1 MRARTA
7 VAEVIPPAS
16 LEQLRPGGWLVLPI
30 GLAAEQRL
38 TAIIKAAV
46 GYLTPRALTPV
57 RCTPGEAGS

>member
-38 TAIIKAAV
+38 TAIKGCGRAPHAAGTDPGAV
-46 GYLTPRALTPV
+46 HPR
-57 RCTPGEAGS
+57 